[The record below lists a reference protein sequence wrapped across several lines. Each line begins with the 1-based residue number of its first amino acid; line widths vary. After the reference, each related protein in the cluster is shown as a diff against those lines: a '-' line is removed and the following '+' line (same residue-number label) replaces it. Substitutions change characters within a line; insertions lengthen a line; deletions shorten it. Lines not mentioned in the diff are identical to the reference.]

1 MNGVT
6 ALKKA
11 RTYTDDTAN
20 SLGSVKGAPCTIKST
35 TELNNGIVVVFE
47 WTGTNGATQ
56 TSSIFVKNGKDGV
69 DGKSVV
75 KANIDELNNLTF
87 ELSDGSKIN
96 VGTIKTIKG
105 DDGSTPMFTIGDVTT
120 LDSDQEATVNIT
132 GTSKNPILNFG
143 IPKGKDADEL
153 ADITTTDEKV
163 KLNSSSTDAK
173 YLEELLDNNTLVVD
187 IENGVIKAVS
197 LDGLET
203 TVATLN
209 FIKNLDKDIMLY
221 LNSISNPMEFKGVVA
236 TDDDL
241 NTIVDAKSGNTYI
254 VQSSASNSD
263 KTMTFVYN
271 GTDFVPLAETTIE
284 VRDFLIN
291 PIDLSTEVTGVLSK
305 DKIDTAIARLSEVLT
320 KELYG
325 GSDDGVV
332 KYAETLKELTYT
344 VQELNDAIKKSHEHL
359 NKSILDKIIENGLG
373 NRILTDSGLYKE
385 FIIISSTEPDD
396 KYVFW
401 VDNAISTVPL
411 LKIYDGTNWI
421 VLNNS
426 SSTSNCALATVD
438 DVKNLFVKTE

>member
-1 MNGVT
+1 MNGAT
-6 ALKKA
+6 AFKKA
-11 RTYTDDTAN
+11 RTYTDDIAN
-20 SLGSVKGAPCTIKST
+20 SLGSLKGAPCTVKST
-35 TELNNGIVVVFE
+35 TETDEGTVIIFE
-47 WTGTNGATQ
+47 WTGTNGTTQ
-56 TSSIFVKNGKDGV
+56 TSSIFVKNGK
-69 DGKSVV
+69 SVV
-75 KANIDELNNLTF
+75 GATVDETNNLVL
-87 ELSDGSKIN
+87 ELSDSTKIN

-105 DDGSTPMFTIGDVTT
+105 DDGSTPTFTIGDVTT

-143 IPKGKDADEL
+143 IPKGKDIDE
-153 ADITTTDEKV
+153 TNFVSTDEKV

-209 FIKNLDKDIMLY
+209 YIKNLDKDIMLY

-305 DKIDTAIARLSEVLT
+305 DKIDIAIARLSEVLT

>member
-1 MNGVT
+1 M
-6 ALKKA
+6 
-11 RTYTDDTAN
+11 
-20 SLGSVKGAPCTIKST
+20 
-35 TELNNGIVVVFE
+35 
-47 WTGTNGATQ
+47 
-56 TSSIFVKNGKDGV
+56 
-69 DGKSVV
+69 
-75 KANIDELNNLTF
+75 
-87 ELSDGSKIN
+87 
-96 VGTIKTIKG
+96 
-105 DDGSTPMFTIGDVTT
+105 
-120 LDSDQEATVNIT
+120 
-132 GTSKNPILNFG
+132 
-143 IPKGKDADEL
+143 
-153 ADITTTDEKV
+153 
-163 KLNSSSTDAK
+163 
-173 YLEELLDNNTLVVD
+173 DNNTLVVD

-241 NTIVDAKSGNTYI
+241 NTIVDAESGNTYI

-291 PIDLSTEVTGVLSK
+291 PIDLSTEVTGVLSET
-305 DKIDTAIARLSEVLT
+305 KIDTTIARLSEVLT

-344 VQELNDAIKKSHEHL
+344 VQELNDTIKKSHEHL

-411 LKIYDGTNWI
+411 LKIYDGTDWI

>member
-1 MNGVT
+1 MNGAT

-20 SLGSVKGAPCTIKST
+20 SLGSLKGAPCTVKST
-35 TELNNGIVVVFE
+35 TETDEGTVIVFE

-56 TSSIFVKNGKDGV
+56 TSSIFVKNGK
-69 DGKSVV
+69 SVASAILD
-75 KANIDELNNLTF
+75 KTNNLIL
-87 ELSDGSKIN
+87 ELSDSTKIDVGS
-96 VGTIKTIKG
+96 IKTIKG
-105 DDGSTPMFTIGDVTT
+105 DDGSTPTFTIGDVTT

-143 IPKGKDADEL
+143 IPKGKDIDE
-153 ADITTTDEKV
+153 TNFVSTDEKV
-163 KLNSSSTDAK
+163 KLNSSSADSK
-173 YLEELLDNNTLVVD
+173 YLEELLDNNTIVVD
-187 IENGVIKAVS
+187 TLNGVIKVIT

-241 NTIVDAKSGNTYI
+241 NTITNAESGNTYI

-271 GTDFVPLAETTIE
+271 GIDFVSLAETTIE

-291 PIDLSTEVTGVLSK
+291 PIDLSTEVTGVLSET
-305 DKIDTAIARLSEVLT
+305 KIDTAIARLSEVLT

-385 FIIISSTEPDD
+385 LIIISSTEPED

-401 VDNAISTVPL
+401 IDNAISAVPL
-411 LKIYDGTNWI
+411 LKIYDGTDWI

-426 SSTSNCALATVD
+426 SSTSNCTLATVD
-438 DVKNLFVKTE
+438 DIKNLFVKTE

>member
-1 MNGVT
+1 MDIVALSIAKTYTKESRLGGGAVVGKNVQVSKIEPIIGGNRVTFSYTLEDESEKTSSLDVMNG
-6 ALKKA
+6 
-11 RTYTDDTAN
+11 
-20 SLGSVKGAPCTIKST
+20 I
-35 TELNNGIVVVFE
+35 
-47 WTGTNGATQ
+47 
-56 TSSIFVKNGKDGV
+56 

-105 DDGSTPMFTIGDVTT
+105 DDGSTPTFTIGDVTT

-132 GTSKNPILNFG
+132 GTAKNPILNFG
-143 IPKGKDADEL
+143 IPKGKDIDE
-153 ADITTTDEKV
+153 TNFVSTDEKV

-305 DKIDTAIARLSEVLT
+305 DKIDIAIARLSEVLT

>member
-1 MNGVT
+1 MDIVT
-6 ALKKA
+6 LSIAK
-11 RTYTDDTAN
+11 TYTKE
-20 SLGSVKGAPCTIKST
+20 SLLGGGA
-35 TELNNGIVVVFE
+35 VVGKNVQVSKIEPIIGGNRVTFSYTLE
-47 WTGTNGATQ
+47 DESEK
-56 TSSIFVKNGKDGV
+56 TSSIDVMNGI

-105 DDGSTPMFTIGDVTT
+105 DDGSTPTFTIGDVTT

-143 IPKGKDADEL
+143 IPKGKDIDE
-153 ADITTTDEKV
+153 TNFVSTDEKV
-163 KLNSSSTDAK
+163 KLNSSSINAK

-241 NTIVDAKSGNTYI
+241 NTIVDAESGNTYI

-291 PIDLSTEVTGVLSK
+291 PIDLSTEVTGVLSET
-305 DKIDTAIARLSEVLT
+305 KIDTTIARLSEVLT

-344 VQELNDAIKKSHEHL
+344 VQELNDTIKKSHEHL

-401 VDNAISTVPL
+401 IDNAISTVPL
-411 LKIYDGTNWI
+411 LKIYDGIDWI

-426 SSTSNCALATVD
+426 SSTSDCTLATVD

>member
-6 ALKKA
+6 VLKKA

-20 SLGSVKGAPCTIKST
+20 SLGSLKGAPCTVKST
-35 TELNNGIVVVFE
+35 TETDKGTVIVFE

-56 TSSIFVKNGKDGV
+56 TSSIFVKNGK
-69 DGKSVV
+69 SVV
-75 KANIDELNNLTF
+75 GATVDETNNLIL
-87 ELSDGSKIN
+87 ELSDSTKID

-105 DDGSTPMFTIGDVTT
+105 DDGSTPTFTIGDVAT
-120 LDSDQEATVNIT
+120 LDSDKKATVNIT

-143 IPKGKDADEL
+143 IPKGKDIDE
-153 ADITTTDEKV
+153 TNFVSTDEKV
-163 KLNSSSTDAK
+163 KLNSSSADSK
-173 YLEELLDNNTLVVD
+173 YLEELLDNNTIVVD
-187 IENGVIKAVS
+187 TLKGIIKVIT

-241 NTIVDAKSGNTYI
+241 KTITDAKSGNTYI

-284 VRDFLIN
+284 VRDFLMN
-291 PIDLSTEVTGVLSK
+291 PIDLSTEATGVLSES
-305 DKIDTAIARLSEVLT
+305 KIDTAIARLSEVLT

-373 NRILTDSGLYKE
+373 NRLLTDSGLYKE
-385 FIIISSTEPDD
+385 FIIISSTEPED

-401 VDNAISTVPL
+401 IDNAISTVPL

-426 SSTSNCALATVD
+426 SSTSNCTLATVD

>member
-1 MNGVT
+1 MDIVALSIAKTYTKESLLGGGAVVGKNVQVSKIEPIIGGNRVTFSYTLDDESEKTSSLDVMNG
-6 ALKKA
+6 
-11 RTYTDDTAN
+11 
-20 SLGSVKGAPCTIKST
+20 I
-35 TELNNGIVVVFE
+35 
-47 WTGTNGATQ
+47 
-56 TSSIFVKNGKDGV
+56 

-105 DDGSTPMFTIGDVTT
+105 DDGSTPTFTIGDVTT

-143 IPKGKDADEL
+143 IPKGKDIDE
-153 ADITTTDEKV
+153 TNFVSTDEKV

-305 DKIDTAIARLSEVLT
+305 DKIDTTIARLSEVLT

-411 LKIYDGTNWI
+411 LKIYDGTDWI

-426 SSTSNCALATVD
+426 SSTSNCTLATVD
-438 DVKNLFVKTE
+438 DVKGLFNKTI

>member
-1 MNGVT
+1 MDIVALSIAKTYTKESLLGGGAVVGKNVQVSKIEPIIGGNRVTFSYTLEDESEKTSSLDVMNG
-6 ALKKA
+6 
-11 RTYTDDTAN
+11 
-20 SLGSVKGAPCTIKST
+20 I
-35 TELNNGIVVVFE
+35 
-47 WTGTNGATQ
+47 
-56 TSSIFVKNGKDGV
+56 

-105 DDGSTPMFTIGDVTT
+105 DDGSTPTFTIGDVTT

-143 IPKGKDADEL
+143 IPKGKDIDE
-153 ADITTTDEKV
+153 TNFVSTDEKV

-305 DKIDTAIARLSEVLT
+305 DKIDIAIARLSEVLT

-411 LKIYDGTNWI
+411 LKIYDGTDWI

>member
-1 MNGVT
+1 MNGAT

-11 RTYTDDTAN
+11 RTYTDDIAN
-20 SLGSVKGAPCTIKST
+20 SLGSLKGAPCTVKST
-35 TELNNGIVVVFE
+35 TETDEGTVIVFE

-56 TSSIFVKNGKDGV
+56 TSSIFVKNGK
-69 DGKSVV
+69 SV
-75 KANIDELNNLTF
+75 ASAILDETNNLIL
-87 ELSDGSKIN
+87 ELSDSTKIDVGS
-96 VGTIKTIKG
+96 IKTIKG
-105 DDGSTPMFTIGDVTT
+105 DDGSTPIFTIGDVTT

-143 IPKGKDADEL
+143 IPKGKDIDE
-153 ADITTTDEKV
+153 TNFVSTDEKI

-221 LNSISNPMEFKGVVA
+221 LNSISNPMEFKGVVT

-241 NTIVDAKSGNTYI
+241 KTIANAESGNTYI

-291 PIDLSTEVTGVLSK
+291 PIDLSTEVTGVLSES
-305 DKIDTAIARLSEVLT
+305 KIDTAIARLSEVLT

-373 NRILTDSGLYKE
+373 NRLLTDSGLYKE
-385 FIIISSTEPDD
+385 FIIISSTEPED

-401 VDNAISTVPL
+401 IDNAISTVPL
-411 LKIYDGTNWI
+411 LKIYDGTDWI
-421 VLNNS
+421 VLNSS
-426 SSTSNCALATVD
+426 SSTSNCTLATVD
-438 DVKNLFVKTE
+438 DVKGLFNKTI